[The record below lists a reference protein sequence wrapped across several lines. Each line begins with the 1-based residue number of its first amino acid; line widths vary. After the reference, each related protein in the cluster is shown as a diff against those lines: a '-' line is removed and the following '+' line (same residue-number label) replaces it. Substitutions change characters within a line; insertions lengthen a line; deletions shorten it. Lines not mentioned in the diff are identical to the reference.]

1 MDIIHLVDKK
11 ILSVTAKIL
20 EVLGDGMTY
29 LSFETALKKELDG
42 LGCEILGMVLQ
53 ALEEEIYR
61 SDDRKRN
68 WKIVRK
74 NDPKEIL
81 TPFGNLMFE
90 RRYYQNRFSGE
101 YAYLVDKRVGITP
114 HMRVGSNFKASLT
127 EIAGVNSYET
137 TTRHMSR
144 GNPETKVSKQT
155 VANCIKEFKSRQS
168 AEPEQK
174 RMVEELYIE
183 ADEDHVKVK
192 GKKGAQARLI
202 YVHEGIGE
210 YPRRHLKKARYF
222 TTVGKTPE
230 KFWLEVCDYIAA
242 NYDLSSIK
250 SIYISGDGGGWI
262 KKGKEYIPEAIFVL
276 DKFHL
281 AKYIL
286 KATAHVPSFKAPIYK
301 AIQEL
306 DRQAVLTKLEEA
318 LTLAEKP
325 ARQRRIRDTIK
336 YFKNN
341 WSGISAQVKYPHVG
355 CSAEGHVSH
364 VLSARL
370 SSRPMAW
377 SLKGASNMA
386 GIRAVMANGERV
398 SEHCIASIGA
408 TPGLTELNQKV
419 KRELLRVKERMLG
432 KENINN
438 VPLFNGKCNLTQTAL
453 KGLNEQLVI

>member
-1 MDIIHLVDKK
+1 MDIVHLVEKK
-11 ILSVTAKIL
+11 VLSVTAKIL
-20 EVLGDGMTY
+20 EVLGDGMSY
-29 LSFETALKKELDG
+29 LSFERALKKELDS
-42 LGCEILGMVLQ
+42 LGCEILGTVLQ

-61 SDDRKRN
+61 SDARKRD

-81 TPFGNLMFE
+81 TPFGNLIFR
-90 RRYYQNRFSGE
+90 RRYYQNKVSGE
-101 YAYLVDKRVGITP
+101 YSYLVDKRVGITP
-114 HMRVGSNFKASLT
+114 HMRVGPNFKASLT
-127 EIAGVNSYET
+127 EVAGVNSYET
-137 TTRHMSR
+137 TTKHMSR
-144 GNPETKVSKQT
+144 YNQETRVSKQT
-155 VANCIKEFKSRQS
+155 VANCIKEFKSRQ
-168 AEPEQK
+168 APKPAQK
-174 RMVEELYIE
+174 RRVEELYIE

-192 GKKGAQARLI
+192 GRKGAQARLI

-210 YPRRHLKKARYF
+210 YPRRHLNRARYF

-230 KFWLEVCDYIAA
+230 EFWLEVCDYIAA

-262 KKGKEYIPEAIFVL
+262 KAGKEYIPGAIFVL
-276 DKFHL
+276 DRFHL

-286 KATAHVPSFKAPIYK
+286 RATAHVPSFKAPIYT
-301 AIQEL
+301 AIQVL
-306 DRQAVLTKLEEA
+306 DKQAVLTKLEEA

-325 ARQRRIRDTIK
+325 ARQKRIRDTIK

-341 WSGISAQVKYPHVG
+341 WNGISAQVKYPHVG

-377 SLKGASNMA
+377 SLKGAGNMA

-398 SEHCIASIGA
+398 SEHYIASVGE
-408 TPGLTELNQKV
+408 TQELTELNQKV
-419 KRELLRVKERMLG
+419 KRELIRVKERMLG
-432 KENINN
+432 KESINN
-438 VPLFNGKCNLTQTAL
+438 VPLFNGKCNLTHTAL
-453 KGLNEQLVI
+453 KGLNEQLVV